1 MAITLDYLLVEDAP
15 PAAIIT
21 LKRPQQLNALSTGL
35 MNELAAELERQAGRP
50 EVRAIVLKGAG
61 RAFSAGHD
69 LPGMD
74 DRSLDVEREI
84 FAVCNHLMTT
94 VQSVP
99 VPVIAVPHGIAT
111 AAGCQLVATCDL
123 AIASDDCRFA
133 TSGIRYGLFCSTP
146 GVAVARN
153 IGRKHAMEMLL
164 TGRFIDAA
172 TAERWGLINRAVP
185 LEKLDAE
192 VMALVN
198 ELAQLSP
205 YALRIG
211 KEGFYQQIEAKQAD
225 AYGLMAEAISCNAV
239 APDGQEGIAAFVEK
253 RNPVWRDEEF
263 FLGPLP
269 DDCWRTALLLPIRRY
284 APPSRL
290 AGRVNH
296 SESPHPGAASG
307 ARPPPRAGRGI
318 WASPHPARSAAL
330 PGERGGELV
339 PPPPRRYAPTSPL
352 GGG

>member
-1 MAITLDYLLVEDAP
+1 MAVTHDYLLVEDAP

-21 LKRPQQLNALSTGL
+21 LNRPDQLNALSTGL
-35 MNELAAELERQAGRP
+35 MTELTEELERQSARP

-69 LPGMD
+69 LREMM
-74 DRSLDVEREI
+74 DRSLEEEREI
-84 FAVCNHLMTT
+84 FAVCNKLMAT

-99 VPVIAVPHGIAT
+99 VPVIAAPHGIAT

-133 TSGIRYGLFCSTP
+133 TSGVRYGLFCSTP

-153 IGRKHAMEMLL
+153 VSRKHALEMLL

-185 LEKLDAE
+185 IAQLDAE
-192 VMALVN
+192 VSSLVN

-211 KEGFYQQIEAKQAD
+211 KEGFYQQVEAKQAD
-225 AYGLMAEAISCNAV
+225 AYKEMAETIACNAV
-239 APDGQEGIAAFVEK
+239 APDGKEGIAAFVEK
-253 RNPVWRDEEF
+253 RKPVW
-263 FLGPLP
+263 
-269 DDCWRTALLLPIRRY
+269 
-284 APPSRL
+284 
-290 AGRVNH
+290 
-296 SESPHPGAASG
+296 
-307 ARPPPRAGRGI
+307 
-318 WASPHPARSAAL
+318 
-330 PGERGGELV
+330 ERE
-339 PPPPRRYAPTSPL
+339 P
-352 GGG
+352 

>member
-1 MAITLDYLLVEDAP
+1 MAVTLDYLLVEDAA

-21 LKRPQQLNALSTGL
+21 LNRPDQLNALSTAL
-35 MNELAAELERQAGRP
+35 MIELTEELERQAARP

-69 LPGMD
+69 LREMK
-74 DRSLDVEREI
+74 DRSLEDEREI
-84 FAVCNHLMTT
+84 FAVCNKLMAA

-99 VPVIAVPHGIAT
+99 VPVIAAPHGIAT

-133 TSGIRYGLFCSTP
+133 TSGVRYGLFCSTP

-153 IGRKHAMEMLL
+153 IGRKNAMDMLL
-164 TGRFIDAA
+164 TGRFIDAT

-185 LEKLDAE
+185 LAELDAE
-192 VMALVN
+192 VALVVN

-211 KEGFYQQIEAKQAD
+211 KEGFYQQIEATQAD
-225 AYGLMAEAISCNAV
+225 AYKQMAETISCNAV

-253 RNPVWRDEEF
+253 RKPVWKKD
-263 FLGPLP
+263 
-269 DDCWRTALLLPIRRY
+269 
-284 APPSRL
+284 S
-290 AGRVNH
+290 
-296 SESPHPGAASG
+296 
-307 ARPPPRAGRGI
+307 
-318 WASPHPARSAAL
+318 
-330 PGERGGELV
+330 
-339 PPPPRRYAPTSPL
+339 
-352 GGG
+352 